1 MIRLMTLR
9 QEGGG
14 GGGSGNN
21 RREAQS
27 RRPRGFAAMSPEL
40 QREIA
45 RKGGQTVSQDRDHMA
60 SIGRRGGEASRGG
73 RGSDEDTRS

>member
-1 MIRLMTLR
+1 
-9 QEGGG
+9 
-14 GGGSGNN
+14 
-21 RREAQS
+21 
-27 RRPRGFAAMSPEL
+27 MSPEL

-60 SIGRRGGEASRGG
+60 SIGRKGGEASRGG